1 LARLIEIRVY
11 KGVVEGGGPFYRR
24 HVYIPETF
32 YVRYPLAVDGIE
44 ITRCK
49 STSSLPLPPVVPSSR
64 SRSVQLLQLAVF
76 SLLLGSLLT
85 LLDLVKVLHELRN
98 LVILVC
104 LLLAGLTSSGG
115 LTSRKGGVGLGE
127 LAQGSEGVWAELVE
141 DSGNELGQVFVG
153 SVAVDGEGVGARRG
167 VDCEGGG
174 CRRVSWIVV
183 LTKSSELATAV
194 A

>member
-1 LARLIEIRVY
+1 LKSEYIKVSSKEEALFTAAMY
-11 KGVVEGGGPFYRR
+11 TSQKPFMR
-24 HVYIPETF
+24 
-32 YVRYPLAVDGIE
+32 A
-44 ITRCK
+44 TRSLLTVLK
-49 STSSLPLPPVVPSSR
+49 SPVANRPPRSPCPVVPSSR

-153 SVAVDGEGVGARRG
+153 SVAVDGEGVGARGG
-167 VDCEGGG
+167 VDCEGGWWG
-174 CRRVSWIVV
+174 AESVGLVV
-183 LTKSSELATAV
+183 VTKSRELATAE